1 MRVSKYMREN
11 KILVGGLSILV
22 ILIHASG
29 IVEKVFGLERERTES
44 KGIMDVL
51 NVDGEEE

>member
-1 MRVSKYMREN
+1 MREN
-11 KILVGGLSILV
+11 KILVGSLSILV

-29 IVEKVFGLERERTES
+29 IVEKIFGLERERTES

-51 NVDGEEE
+51 NIDGEED

>member
-1 MRVSKYMREN
+1 MRKN
-11 KILVGGLSILV
+11 KILVGSFALLV
-22 ILIHASG
+22 VLIHASG
-29 IVEKVFGLERERTES
+29 IMEKIFGLEREKTES

>member
-1 MRVSKYMREN
+1 MREN